1 MITIKV
7 LVIYAEDRRYK
18 LQDLVLRREEFSL

>member
-18 LQDLVLRREEFSL
+18 LQDLVLREEFSL